1 MSITP
6 AIHPAYFRTCFREE
20 APISDWPSVFAIIT
34 AYATTGETWTAEENE
49 MADRALE
56 ADTTIGSAAAA
67 VSPIWRFSG
76 WLCCAVSDSCDRKTG
91 VTKWCR

>member
-56 ADTTIGSAAAA
+56 ADTAIGSAAAA
-67 VSPIWRFSG
+67 VSPIGAFLAG
-76 WLCCAVSDSCDRKTG
+76 CVVSDSCDRKTG